1 MSKDIESLRKNYI
14 QHDLS
19 ENNVEK
25 DPLKQFDRWFQE
37 AIQAQVIM
45 PNAMALSTSTREG
58 APSLRMVLM
67 KNFDKNGF
75 SFYTNYESRK
85 GKELKQNPRAAL
97 LFYWAELE
105 RQIRIEGNLVK
116 VSCEESIEY
125 FHTRPREHQLSAW
138 ASHQSEPLRNR
149 QELDDRFERCTNQFA
164 KQEIPLPEYWGGYR
178 LTPIRFEFWQGRPK
192 RLHDRIQY
200 TLENA
205 HWKILR
211 LAP

>member
-1 MSKDIESLRKNYI
+1 MSEDIESLRKNYI
-14 QHDLS
+14 QHRLN

-25 DPLKQFDRWFQE
+25 DPLKQFDRWFRE
-37 AIQAQVIM
+37 AVHAQVII
-45 PNAMALSTSTREG
+45 PNAMALATSTREG
-58 APSLRMVLM
+58 ALSLRMVLM
-67 KNFDKNGF
+67 KNFDENGF
-75 SFYTNYESRK
+75 TFFTNYESRK
-85 GKELKQNPRAAL
+85 GKELKQNPQAAL

-105 RQIRIEGNLVK
+105 RQIRIEGKLAK
-116 VSCEESIEY
+116 ISYKESVEY
-125 FHTRPREHQLSAW
+125 FHTRPREHQVSAW

-149 QELDDRFERCTNQFA
+149 QELDDIFERLTKQFA
-164 KQEIPLPEYWGGYR
+164 KQEIPLPDYWGGYR

-205 HWKILR
+205 QWKILR